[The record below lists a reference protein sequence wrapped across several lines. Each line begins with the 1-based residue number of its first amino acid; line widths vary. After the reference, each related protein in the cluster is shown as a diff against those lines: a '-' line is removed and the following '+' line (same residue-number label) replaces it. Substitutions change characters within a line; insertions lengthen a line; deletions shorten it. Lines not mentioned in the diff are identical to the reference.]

1 MCIQALS
8 VSFLFRS
15 WISSVSQFINHE
27 YFYLWYDLIRR
38 YSKYFSYIPD
48 KDYTSPDH
56 KDRSKKKRKR
66 KHLKRSG
73 VILMEEDSK

>member
-1 MCIQALS
+1 MAHKL
-8 VSFLFRS
+8 LKP
-15 WISSVSQFINHE
+15 E
-27 YFYLWYDLIRR
+27 YFNLLYGFYPRR
-38 YSKYFSYIPD
+38 NSKEFFFIPD

-56 KDRSKKKRKR
+56 KDRSKKRKR